1 MSGKNVVQKDEIGQL
16 TEVFIQMRNN
26 LRELIGIVVQKSGQ
40 TAELSSQIS
49 TASEQ
54 IAAGSTETAASVMEI
69 SSNADKLAG
78 DADVVAR
85 MSDEASSL
93 ARVGGEKMATMKNQI
108 KAIAGAS
115 RSAEEVAERLTVT
128 SARIGHI
135 LDVITGIADQT
146 NLLALNAA
154 IEAARAGEQG
164 RGFAVVAEEVRKL
177 AEQSAASTKEIYS
190 LVNTIQEEIREIAKW
205 NKSSAEESEKGLDI
219 VNEAGQS
226 FNAIVGAVEKV
237 TVQTVEIAD
246 ATRQISEGVQN
257 IAASVEEQNAV
268 LEEVSSSVSVL
279 AGLAADMQNAVKKFN
294 L

>member
-1 MSGKNVVQKDEIGQL
+1 MSLKTNVQKDEIGQL
-16 TEVFIQMRNN
+16 TEAFIQMRAN
-26 LRELIGIVVQKSGQ
+26 LRELIGITYDKSRQ

-49 TASEQ
+49 TASDQ

-69 SSNADKLAG
+69 SGNADKLAG

-85 MSDEASSL
+85 MSEEASSL
-93 ARVGGEKMATMKNQI
+93 ARDGGEKMTMMKNQI
-108 KAIAGAS
+108 EAIAGAS
-115 RSAEEVAERLTVT
+115 RSAADAAERLTET
-128 SARIGHI
+128 SAQIGHI

-190 LVNTIQEEIREIAKW
+190 LVNTIQTEIREIAKW
-205 NKSSAEESEKGLDI
+205 NKSSAEESEKGLQI
-219 VNEAGQS
+219 VNEAGES
-226 FNAIVGAVEKV
+226 FVSIVGSVEKV
-237 TVQTVEIAD
+237 TGQAVEIAD

-268 LEEVSSSVSVL
+268 LEEVSSSVSIL